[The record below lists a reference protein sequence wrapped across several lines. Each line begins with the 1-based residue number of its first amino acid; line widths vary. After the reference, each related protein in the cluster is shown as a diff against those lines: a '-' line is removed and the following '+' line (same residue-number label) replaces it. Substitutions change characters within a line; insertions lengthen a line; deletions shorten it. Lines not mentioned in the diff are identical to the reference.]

1 MSEFKKSAI
10 TELFGNSLAEIDGY
24 IQEMEKYE
32 QEKKQSGEEKTAN
45 KKKEKKTVKTAEYGD
60 KDPIPRAEAVLQED
74 ETEETDKKNNDKET
88 KKARKRKDDTKESTE
103 DLPFGDS
110 KEDDEQEGEK
120 NEFSD
125 SDILD
130 QKNIED
136 IIDDADETNEDDT
149 AEDQQVNKKTHFFAP
164 SITKARHDISSNV
177 IRMPH
182 FQEYDP
188 LAPVLSLAAA
198 KEASR
203 AMHELRMVQRNHR
216 PYLLVCIRDDGH
228 RICTRFFSE
237 VEAQKAMDEA
247 MEAYIDEIDPI
258 DTNKVIVVAE
268 TPEERSNTKYDDV
281 MPPTPK
287 EAMNPDG
294 TLKRQSEID
303 GSLHRIR
310 EDDKGI
316 IYFVDRNATAR
327 WDLIN
332 LDGTEFDDFDRDPE
346 FREFVISAKE
356 AQEQE
361 KAANDKKDTKDR
373 KNAENVK
380 SSRITKHFKIKKN
393 TR

>member
-1 MSEFKKSAI
+1 MGEFKKSAM

-32 QEKKQSGEEKTAN
+32 QEKKQSDEEKKL
-45 KKKEKKTVKTAEYGD
+45 KKRKEKKIIKTAEYGD
-60 KDPIPRAEAVLQED
+60 KDPIPRAETVPQED
-74 ETEETDKKNNDKET
+74 ETEGIDEENSDK
-88 KKARKRKDDTKESTE
+88 DTKESTE

-110 KEDDEQEGEK
+110 KEEDDEQEDEK
-120 NEFSD
+120 NRFSD
-125 SDILD
+125 SNILD
-130 QKNIED
+130 QENIED
-136 IIDDADETNEDDT
+136 IIDEDDDT
-149 AEDQQVNKKTHFFAP
+149 EEDQQARKTHFFAP

-177 IRMPH
+177 TRMPH

-188 LAPVLSLAAA
+188 LAPVLSLAVA

-203 AMHELRMVQRNHR
+203 AMHELQMIQRNHR

-258 DTNKVIVVAE
+258 DTNQVIVVAE
-268 TPEERSNTKYDDV
+268 TPEERINTKYNDV

-287 EAMNPDG
+287 KEINPDG
-294 TLKRQSEID
+294 TLRRQSEID

-310 EDDKGI
+310 EDNKGI
-316 IYFVDRNATAR
+316 IYFTDQNATAR

-332 LDGTEFDDFDRDPE
+332 LDGAEFDDFDRDPE
-346 FREFVISAKE
+346 FREFIMSAKE
-356 AQEQE
+356 SQDQEE
-361 KAANDKKDTKDR
+361 TANDKKDAKDR
-373 KNAENVK
+373 KNAAENAK
-380 SSRITKHFKIKKN
+380 SSRSQKQFRFKKN
-393 TR
+393 KR